1 MVGIEEQ
8 IDIPI
13 AILAGGLATRLR
25 PLTETVP
32 KVLLEVAGKPFLEHQ
47 LAMLRGQGIR
57 RVVLC
62 LGFLGEQIQLKFGDG
77 SAYGVDLLYSFDGP
91 VLLGTGG
98 AIRQAIPLLGET
110 FFVLYGDS
118 YLTID
123 FGLVARALAQ
133 SRKSAL
139 MTVFDNQNQWD
150 ASNVWF
156 ADGQIKLYDKSARIP
171 EMRHIDYGLSVFH
184 SSVFTAYSGG
194 VPLDLANVLKDLAA
208 KGDLAGYEANQRFYE
223 IGSKSGLEEL
233 DRYLTDKKALG
244 L

>member
-1 MVGIEEQ
+1 MASQQ
-8 IDIPI
+8 IDIPV
-13 AILAGGLATRLR
+13 ALLAGGLATRLR

-47 LAMLRGQGIR
+47 LAMLREQGIR

-62 LGFLGEQIQLKFGDG
+62 LGFLGEQVQLKFGDG
-77 SAYGVDLLYSFDGP
+77 SAYGLELLYSFDGP

-98 AIRQAIPLLGET
+98 AIRQALPLLGET

-118 YLTID
+118 YLNID
-123 FGLVARALAQ
+123 FGQVARTLIESQ
-133 SRKSAL
+133 RSAL
-139 MTVFDNQNQWD
+139 MTVFDNQDRWD

-171 EMRHIDYGLSVFH
+171 EMQHIDYGLSMFH

-194 VPLDLANVLKDLAA
+194 VALDLTNVLQDLVA
-208 KGDLAGYEANQRFYE
+208 KGDLAGYEAGQRFYE

-233 DRYLTDKKALG
+233 DRYLTGKEALV
-244 L
+244 